1 MLRHFIAVFCLL
13 GTMVSAQDGFQG
25 QSRLWQAV
33 GRIELG
39 DKGFCTGTL
48 VAPDLV
54 LTAAHCLY
62 DKSNGAR
69 FDAWQLEFKAGY
81 AQGRETAHAYVKKA
95 VTHPDYDV
103 GRQGNLQNLRHDLAL
118 LQLENPISGAVVQP
132 IRVGFPDLSGAE
144 VGVLS
149 YGKGRA
155 EIPQLQHSCSLN
167 SHPEGVLVTTCQA
180 NFGTSGAPVLQM
192 VQGRAQIVSVVSAM
206 ARADGEPVA
215 LAASVAAAMTVLKV
229 TLAETQLALGG
240 S

>member
-13 GTMVSAQDGFQG
+13 GTMVSAQDGFQD
-25 QSRLWQAV
+25 QSRIWQAV
-33 GRIELG
+33 GRIELAG
-39 DKGFCTGTL
+39 KGFCTGTL

-81 AQGRETAHAYVKKA
+81 AQGRELAHSYVKKA
-95 VTHPDYDV
+95 VAHPKYKADKH
-103 GRQGNLQNLRHDLAL
+103 GNLQNLKNDLAL
-118 LQLENPISGAVVQP
+118 LQLETPISAAVVQP
-132 IRVGFPDLSGAE
+132 IHVGFPDLSGTD
-144 VGVLS
+144 VGVVS

-155 EIPQLQHSCSLN
+155 EIPQLQHSCSLKA
-167 SHPEGVLVTTCQA
+167 HPEGVLVTTCQA

-192 VQGRAQIVSVVSAM
+192 AKGRAQIVSVVSAM

-215 LAASVAAAMTVLKV
+215 LAASAAAAMTVLKT